1 MTVEQIVKEEVEA
14 IHDLIKKHY
23 PKANLSVTEPVY
35 FNEDINYLIMF
46 DDFAGRIPSQ
56 GWQLS
61 IRKVIKEAIL
71 ADYERIMSDK
81 TTAASHIALLIRKQ
95 WLEEELALT
104 FKNIEETTN

>member
-14 IHDLIKKHY
+14 INDLINKHY
-23 PKANLSVTEPVY
+23 PKDNLSVTEPVY
-35 FNEDINYLIMF
+35 FNKDINYLITF
-46 DDFAGRIPSQ
+46 NDFAGRIPSQ

-104 FKNIEETTN
+104 FKNREEIAN